1 MTDTNEDTYESPNT
15 TSSDGLFDS
24 ILYGNMI
31 GEDICIP
38 RGFFII
44 IITIIFPPLGVFIN
58 QYYQGFPN
66 PTSIGISMVLT
77 ALFYFPGLIY
87 ALNQSNCR
95 SVSNKGYRAKSRNDA
110 KADRSV

>member
-1 MTDTNEDTYESPNT
+1 MGDSNEDTYESPET
-15 TSSDGLFDS
+15 TTSDGLFDS

-31 GEDICIP
+31 AEDICIP
-38 RGFFII
+38 RSFFVM

-58 QYYQGFPN
+58 QYNQGFPN

-95 SVSNKGYRAKSRNDA
+95 DVSNRGYTAKSPNDA
-110 KADRSV
+110 SLDRAV